1 MGISMDEGRL
11 KESATPPSTTSVP
24 RAGGGREELRA
35 NLLKPY
41 LLRLRSVKD
50 DAAVRAI
57 MSLAGIPLSVIED
70 ETGWISVAAARR
82 ALGAIEDAL
91 GAGALTRRDTWLTHP
106 ENLGTYVRL
115 LRSATKPLDAY
126 RFLAQHPDQ
135 ASRIGAYDLTE
146 VSPFSVRMIYRLR
159 GDEEEVQR
167 HRLFCDAR
175 EGELTAIPR
184 FWGQPDATVTHE
196 SCLAKGDPTCT
207 YLIAWKAAT
216 SPWGPYISAGT
227 GALVSAGSVAALT
240 PGAAGGHAGR
250 KRGPPCGVRCALFP
264 RLSSGSAPR

>member
-1 MGISMDEGRL
+1 
-11 KESATPPSTTSVP
+11 
-24 RAGGGREELRA
+24 
-35 NLLKPY
+35 
-41 LLRLRSVKD
+41 
-50 DAAVRAI
+50 

-115 LRSATKPLDAY
+115 LRSSTKPLDAY
-126 RFLAQHPDQ
+126 RFLAQNPDQ

-146 VSPFSVRMIYRLR
+146 ISPFSVRMIYRLR

-207 YLIAWKAAT
+207 YLVTWKAAHL
-216 SPWGPYISAGT
+216 A
-227 GALVSAGSVAALT
+227 VGSVHF
-240 PGAAGGHAGR
+240 GGHRSARLGRLGGDFGCVAHGSDRGRNRSHAGR
-250 KRGPPCGVRCALFP
+250 RDRRSLQPPASRSRLAHARQAPHRGARARP
-264 RLSSGSAPR
+264 RR

>member
-1 MGISMDEGRL
+1 MSSSIKQS
-11 KESATPPSTTSVP
+11 PSTPSTLP
-24 RAGGGREELRA
+24 AARAGGKEELRA

-115 LRSATKPLDAY
+115 LRSATKPL
-126 RFLAQHPDQ
+126 
-135 ASRIGAYDLTE
+135 
-146 VSPFSVRMIYRLR
+146 
-159 GDEEEVQR
+159 
-167 HRLFCDAR
+167 
-175 EGELTAIPR
+175 
-184 FWGQPDATVTHE
+184 
-196 SCLAKGDPTCT
+196 
-207 YLIAWKAAT
+207 
-216 SPWGPYISAGT
+216 
-227 GALVSAGSVAALT
+227 
-240 PGAAGGHAGR
+240 
-250 KRGPPCGVRCALFP
+250 
-264 RLSSGSAPR
+264 

>member
-1 MGISMDEGRL
+1 MEQRL
-11 KESATPPSTTSVP
+11 KDSATPPAGTASVP

-50 DAAVRAI
+50 EAAVRAI
-57 MSLAGIPLSVIED
+57 MSLAAIPLSVIDD

-91 GAGALTRRDTWLTHP
+91 GTGALTRRDTWLTHP

-115 LRSATKPLDAY
+115 LRTATKPLDAY
-126 RFLAQHPDQ
+126 RFLAQNPDQ

-146 VSPFSVRMIYRLR
+146 LSPLSVRMTYRLR

-175 EGELTAIPR
+175 EGELTSMPR
-184 FWGQPDATVTHE
+184 FWAQPDATCTHE
-196 SCLAKGDPTCT
+196 SDLAKDDPACT
-207 YLIAWKAAT
+207 YLVKWTPAT
-216 SPWGPYISAGT
+216 SPWGPYIS
-227 GALVSAGSVAALT
+227 
-240 PGAAGGHAGR
+240 PGA
-250 KRGPPCGVRCALFP
+250 RG
-264 RLSSGSAPR
+264 